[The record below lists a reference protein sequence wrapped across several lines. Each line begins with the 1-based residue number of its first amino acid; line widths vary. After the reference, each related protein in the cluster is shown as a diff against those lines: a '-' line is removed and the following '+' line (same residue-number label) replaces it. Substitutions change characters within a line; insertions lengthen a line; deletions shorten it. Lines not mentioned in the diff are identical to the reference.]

1 MACYAEGAEADRR
14 SYGQTR
20 EETVRTRLIA
30 FTAFLVLLVSP
41 AALLAQR
48 SFTLDDAMGVRRVVD
63 PRLSPDGS
71 QVVYTVSEV
80 HADTNT
86 RPADL
91 WLVPAAGGPARQLT
105 FLPANDTHPR
115 WSPDGRA
122 IAFLS
127 DRDGVDESGKPAGR
141 RAQVWLLDTGG
152 GEARQVTRS
161 ATPVTDFAWSPDG
174 RALVY
179 VANAQPADHE
189 AREARRKAG
198 FDEVVVGDHRMS
210 HLWTIEIATGTSSQV
225 TSGPFHATEPAWSPK
240 GDLIAFVSR
249 PTPVANESLLSDLF
263 VVSPDGVAPRRLIE
277 NDGPDFAPA
286 WSPDGREIAYL
297 SNARRQSSAAIN
309 AIMGVAV
316 SGGPPR
322 TVTQGF
328 EYTAGE
334 PRWSPDGTTIY
345 FSTGVR
351 TESHLFAVPAAG
363 GPVRALTTG
372 AFVHGGLDVARTG
385 QQLVFLRED
394 ARAPAD
400 VWVSAADGSAA
411 RRLTTANPQIADLR
425 LARTEVVQW
434 KAPDGWDIEGVLVY
448 PADYQAGTRAP
459 LIVEP
464 HGGPHGRQAVGF
476 DPDWQY
482 YAAHGF
488 MVFAPNFRGSGN
500 YPQEFID
507 ADRNDWG
514 GGDYLDIMSGV
525 DHLIALGLADPDRM
539 GVEGW
544 SYGGYMTSWIIGH
557 TDRFK
562 AAVPGAAVTNLHS
575 FYGTTDI
582 QRFIEWEFSGF
593 PWDNAQKIRDHSP
606 ITFAPRAKTPTLVL
620 HGEADVRV
628 PLEQGQQLYTTLK
641 KAGVTV
647 EMVIYPREGHG
658 FREPAHVRDR
668 LRRTLEWME
677 RYVGR

>member
-1 MACYAEGAEADRR
+1 M
-14 SYGQTR
+14 
-20 EETVRTRLIA
+20 
-30 FTAFLVLLVSP
+30 
-41 AALLAQR
+41 
-48 SFTLDDAMGVRRVVD
+48 
-63 PRLSPDGS
+63 S
-71 QVVYTVSEV
+71 Q
-80 HADTNT
+80 
-86 RPADL
+86 
-91 WLVPAAGGPARQLT
+91 
-105 FLPANDTHPR
+105 
-115 WSPDGRA
+115 
-122 IAFLS
+122 
-127 DRDGVDESGKPAGR
+127 
-141 RAQVWLLDTGG
+141 
-152 GEARQVTRS
+152 
-161 ATPVTDFAWSPDG
+161 
-174 RALVY
+174 
-179 VANAQPADHE
+179 
-189 AREARRKAG
+189 
-198 FDEVVVGDHRMS
+198 
-210 HLWTIEIATGTSSQV
+210 LWTIEIATGESAQL
-225 TSGPFHATEPAWSPK
+225 TSGSSHATEPAWSPK

-263 VVSPDGVAPRRLIE
+263 VVSAAGGAPRRLVDNE
-277 NDGPDFAPA
+277 GPDFAPA
-286 WSPDGREIAYL
+286 WSPDGAEVAYL

-309 AIMGVAV
+309 AIMAVAV

-322 TVTQGF
+322 AVTQGF

-334 PRWSPDGTTIY
+334 PHWSPDGQTVY

-351 TESHLFAVPAAG
+351 TESHVFSVPAAG
-363 GPVRALTTG
+363 GTVRALTRG
-372 AFVHGGLDVARTG
+372 AVVYGGLDVARTG
-385 QQLVFLRED
+385 RELVFLRED

-400 VWVSAADGSAA
+400 VYVSAADGSDE
-411 RRLTTANPQIADLR
+411 RRLTTANPQIAGLR
-425 LARTEVVQW
+425 IAHTEVVHW
-434 KAPDGWDIEGVLVY
+434 TAPDGRDIEGVLVY
-448 PADYQAGTRAP
+448 PTGHQAGTRAP
-459 LIVEP
+459 LILEP

-500 YPQEFID
+500 YPQAFID

-514 GGDYLDIMSGV
+514 GKDYLDIMSGV
-525 DHLIALGLADPDRM
+525 DHLIAAGLVDPDRL

-544 SYGGYMTSWIIGH
+544 SYGGFMTSWIVGH

-562 AAVPGAAVTNLHS
+562 AAVPGAAVTNLQS

-593 PWDNAQKIRDHSP
+593 PWDNAEAIRDHSP
-606 ITFAPRAKTPTLVL
+606 ITFAPRAATPTLIL

-658 FREPAHVRDR
+658 FREPAHIRDR

-677 RYVGR
+677 RHLGR